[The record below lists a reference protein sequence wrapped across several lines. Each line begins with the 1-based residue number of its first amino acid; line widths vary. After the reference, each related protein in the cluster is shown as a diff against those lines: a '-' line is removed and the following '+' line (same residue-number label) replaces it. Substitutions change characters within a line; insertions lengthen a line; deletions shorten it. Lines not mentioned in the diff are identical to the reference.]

1 MLLRIRRDE
10 TKKTPR
16 LQGEKPYACPLC
28 LKSYRTIGN
37 FNSHVKTHDSGT
49 RPHRCEL
56 CDQVFPIPKD
66 WYSHL
71 RSSHRSRTANLETTH
86 PPAVA
91 AVAPAKSSSTLSKSL
106 VSNRLSSEIKQESI
120 LPNPM
125 KLEPIHRSQLLIKS
139 SSADNRSESENDDE
153 DEPVNMSKRTE
164 EEEEDD
170 EEEENINGDEEQN
183 DEEERREKSSSTKN
197 LLRKVSKAKAKSSS
211 SVHV

>member
-1 MLLRIRRDE
+1 M
-10 TKKTPR
+10 
-16 LQGEKPYACPLC
+16 
-28 LKSYRTIGN
+28 
-37 FNSHVKTHDSGT
+37 KTHDSGT

-71 RSSHRSRTANLETTH
+71 RSSHRSRTANLETNH
-86 PPAVA
+86 PPAA
-91 AVAPAKSSSTLSKSL
+91 AVASAKSSSTLSKSL
-106 VSNRLSSEIKQESI
+106 VSNRLSSEIQQESI

-139 SSADNRSESENDDE
+139 SSAENRSESENDDE

-164 EEEEDD
+164 DEDD
-170 EEEENINGDEEQN
+170 DEEENINGDEEQD

-211 SVHV
+211 VHV